1 MNPSAQSWLSF
12 HDGNVGQG
20 GQGGGGRDQ
29 QLLQALA
36 EKVRQGEAGDSAAK
50 DGQVGGRRHFLGDL
64 VVLAGV
70 DLVGVEV
77 ERTTNLVGER
87 GNGGGRVVFSGKRLV

>member
-1 MNPSAQSWLSF
+1 M
-12 HDGNVGQG
+12 
-20 GQGGGGRDQ
+20 
-29 QLLQALA
+29 LQALA

-70 DLVGVEV
+70 D
-77 ERTTNLVGER
+77 
-87 GNGGGRVVFSGKRLV
+87 VV